1 MAQDAS
7 ILIVEDDDE
16 IAAALVAYLA
26 RAGYRPRRAA
36 DGPEALAA
44 YHRERPDLLLLDV
57 MLPGLSGFEVLQLVR
72 EDASTP
78 VIILTARTYA
88 EDADMDP
95 YTGSSTPVI
104 ILTARTYE
112 ADLLHGFRLGAD
124 DYVTKPFRPLEVV
137 ARVDA
142 VLRRAA
148 PHAGVLRG
156 HGGLCLD
163 PQRHDARLNG
173 AALDLT
179 PSEFILLRTLLRD
192 PGRTFNRD
200 RLAAHLTGE
209 GASERA
215 VDSHIKNLRR
225 KLGPVHSI
233 ETVHGIGYRYAE
245 DIKDR

>member
-1 MAQDAS
+1 MEKLWRSGGPDVRLTYSDFMAQDAS

-72 EDASTP
+72 EDA
-78 VIILTARTYA
+78 
-88 EDADMDP
+88 
-95 YTGSSTPVI
+95 STPVI

-225 KLGPVHSI
+225 KLGPVHGI

>member
-1 MAQDAS
+1 MEKLWRSGWPDVRLTYSDLMAQDAS

-72 EDASTP
+72 EDA
-78 VIILTARTYA
+78 
-88 EDADMDP
+88 
-95 YTGSSTPVI
+95 STPVI

-225 KLGPVHSI
+225 KLGPVHGI

>member
-1 MAQDAS
+1 VEKLWRSGGPDVRLTYSELMAQDAS

-72 EDASTP
+72 EDA
-78 VIILTARTYA
+78 
-88 EDADMDP
+88 
-95 YTGSSTPVI
+95 STPVI

-225 KLGPVHSI
+225 KLGPVHGI

>member
-26 RAGYRPRRAA
+26 RAGYRPQRAA

-72 EDASTP
+72 EDA
-78 VIILTARTYA
+78 
-88 EDADMDP
+88 
-95 YTGSSTPVI
+95 STPVI

-192 PGRTFNRD
+192 PGRTFSRD

>member
-1 MAQDAS
+1 MEKLWRSGGPDVRLTYSDLMAQDAS

-26 RAGYRPRRAA
+26 RAGYRPQRAA

-72 EDASTP
+72 EDA
-78 VIILTARTYA
+78 
-88 EDADMDP
+88 
-95 YTGSSTPVI
+95 STPVI

-245 DIKDR
+245 DIKNR

>member
-1 MAQDAS
+1 MEKLWRSGGPDVRLAYSDPMAQDAS

-72 EDASTP
+72 EEA
-78 VIILTARTYA
+78 
-88 EDADMDP
+88 
-95 YTGSSTPVI
+95 STPVI

-225 KLGPVHSI
+225 KLGPVHGI

>member
-1 MAQDAS
+1 MEKLWRSGGPDVRLTYSDLMAQDAS

-78 VIILTARTYA
+78 VIILTARTY
-88 EDADMDP
+88 
-95 YTGSSTPVI
+95 
-104 ILTARTYE
+104 E

-163 PQRHDARLNG
+163 PQRHDVRLNG

>member
-1 MAQDAS
+1 MEKLWRSGGPDVRLTYSDLMAQDAS

-72 EDASTP
+72 EDA
-78 VIILTARTYA
+78 
-88 EDADMDP
+88 
-95 YTGSSTPVI
+95 STPVI

-225 KLGPVHSI
+225 KLGPVHGI

>member
-72 EDASTP
+72 EDA
-78 VIILTARTYA
+78 
-88 EDADMDP
+88 
-95 YTGSSTPVI
+95 STPVI

>member
-78 VIILTARTYA
+78 VIILTARTY
-88 EDADMDP
+88 
-95 YTGSSTPVI
+95 
-104 ILTARTYE
+104 E

-163 PQRHDARLNG
+163 PQRHDVRLNG

>member
-1 MAQDAS
+1 MRLTYSDLMAQDAS

-72 EDASTP
+72 EDA
-78 VIILTARTYA
+78 
-88 EDADMDP
+88 
-95 YTGSSTPVI
+95 STPVI

-225 KLGPVHSI
+225 KLGPVHGI

>member
-1 MAQDAS
+1 MEKLWRSGGPDVRLAYSDLMAQDAS

-72 EDASTP
+72 EEA
-78 VIILTARTYA
+78 
-88 EDADMDP
+88 
-95 YTGSSTPVI
+95 STPVI

-225 KLGPVHSI
+225 KLGPVHGI

>member
-1 MAQDAS
+1 MEVRGPDVRLTYSDLMAQDAS

-72 EDASTP
+72 EDA
-78 VIILTARTYA
+78 
-88 EDADMDP
+88 
-95 YTGSSTPVI
+95 STPVI

>member
-72 EDASTP
+72 EDA
-78 VIILTARTYA
+78 
-88 EDADMDP
+88 
-95 YTGSSTPVI
+95 STPVI

-225 KLGPVHSI
+225 KLGPVHGI

>member
-1 MAQDAS
+1 MEKLWRSGGPDVRLTYSDRMAQDAS

-78 VIILTARTYA
+78 VIL
-88 EDADMDP
+88 
-95 YTGSSTPVI
+95 
-104 ILTARTYE
+104 LTARTYE

-225 KLGPVHSI
+225 KLGPVHGI